1 MYYITYICVGDSR
14 QNVPGYQGPYSEGP
28 QVLKEPYSDPLS
40 SHQLYPG
47 MYFPPQGGQTKNPFN
62 YDFTIGIR
70 QIALLVQK
78 FSIKNIPIADE
89 TWPKS

>member
-1 MYYITYICVGDSR
+1 MYYITNIFAGDSR
-14 QNVPGYQGPYSEGP
+14 QNVPGYQGAYSEGP
-28 QVLKEPYSDPLS
+28 QVLKEPYSDGLS

-70 QIALLVQK
+70 QIALVVQHFWK
-78 FSIKNIPIADE
+78 KHIAE
-89 TWPKS
+89 

>member
-14 QNVPGYQGPYSEGP
+14 QNVPGYQGPYNEGP
-28 QVLKEPYSDPLS
+28 QVLKEPYSDGLS

-70 QIALLVQK
+70 QIALLVQQ
-78 FSIKNIPIADE
+78 FSIKNIPVADE
-89 TWPKS
+89 T